1 MQRQPTTVD
10 SLNIGGGSSAPGELK
25 RLGEFSLHDLESV
38 SLMLRGSSVVDWHR
52 LHFESRAEA
61 RRFLDNHGFSQDNPE
76 DTKYLESVQQQ
87 AVRHLRRTFEFKT
100 PQDVAEMSLIDLMML
115 ATGPSGHR
123 QKSSCTVL
131 KVMQVIHH
139 MAGRELLFRLPVSD
153 RDLFHLV
160 EEKVYR
166 VVGTMLGQGF
176 PITEFVGGRKN
187 LDSTYTK
194 LLSKPES
201 TASAIYDKLR
211 FRIVTERQEDLLPVL
226 LYLSE
231 RVFPFNYVVP
241 SQSTNTIIN
250 FDEACE
256 ADPHLRVL
264 ARHLQ
269 GRSGDQGL
277 ANDNRYSARDYRTI
291 QIVTDV
297 PIRVPPH
304 LLELAPEGSESL
316 GKVVYMLCELQL
328 LDAQTEAANET
339 GSANHEAY
347 KRRQREAVLNRLYV
361 DSGSDSDGKG

>member
-1 MQRQPTTVD
+1 M
-10 SLNIGGGSSAPGELK
+10 GLK
-25 RLGEFSLHDLESV
+25 RLSDFSLHDLESV
-38 SLMLRGSSVVDWHR
+38 QLILEGSSVVDWHR
-52 LHFESRAEA
+52 LHFKSHDEA
-61 RRFLDNHGFSQDNPE
+61 RLFLDNHGFDQKNAE
-76 DTKYLESVQQQ
+76 DASYLESVKEQ
-87 AVRHLRRTFEFKT
+87 AIRYLRRTFEFNT
-100 PQDVAEMSLIDLMML
+100 PEDVAQLPLLELMMV
-115 ATGPSGHR
+115 AAGAAGHR

-166 VVGTMLGQGF
+166 VVGAMLGEGF

-211 FRIVTERQEDLLPVL
+211 FRIVTEQRKDLLPVL

-241 SQSTNTIIN
+241 SQSTNTILDFN
-250 FDEACE
+250 DVCESDE
-256 ADPHLRVL
+256 HLRAL
-264 ARHLQ
+264 SKELQ
-269 GRSGDQGL
+269 RSRSVDNS
-277 ANDNRYSARDYRTI
+277 ANDNRYSAREFRTI

-297 PIRVPPH
+297 PVRVPAH

-328 LDAQTEAANET
+328 QDAATEASNET

-347 KRRQREAVLNRLYV
+347 KRRQREAVLNRLYM
-361 DSGSDSDGKG
+361 DTRTSEDFGS